1 MKNIIKI
8 LFMAFA
14 AAFMSVSCLNIDRFK
29 GNDPSTAEY
38 AEIVTIVDG
47 SYDVPYYVA
56 FDNGQKAYVTENTAA
71 KSITFPSQP
80 EQLRGEVRKL
90 IFYNREDEVH
100 EGYDYS
106 IRIVGMQD
114 ISTSL
119 LKNIDDKEIA
129 DQIPTHTATIKVQ
142 AATFSRSM
150 NYITLQMYILRSDQD
165 NFQHSILLTHNKDR
179 QGMFK
184 DTYASTTD
192 VDSYLWVELYHDSD
206 TDYEY
211 RMEENYTTYKIDTEY
226 LGVNDI
232 SQYRGIKILYKD
244 LDTKQTKVYTINF

>member
-1 MKNIIKI
+1 
-8 LFMAFA
+8 
-14 AAFMSVSCLNIDRFK
+14 
-29 GNDPSTAEY
+29 
-38 AEIVTIVDG
+38 
-47 SYDVPYYVA
+47 
-56 FDNGQKAYVTENTAA
+56 
-71 KSITFPSQP
+71 
-80 EQLRGEVRKL
+80 
-90 IFYNREDEVH
+90 
-100 EGYDYS
+100 
-106 IRIVGMQD
+106 
-114 ISTSL
+114 
-119 LKNIDDKEIA
+119 
-129 DQIPTHTATIKVQ
+129 
-142 AATFSRSM
+142 
-150 NYITLQMYILRSDQD
+150 MYILRSDQD